1 MACELVQRTFTNSQG
16 EEVLVNVRQLSASSA
31 LSLHVELVS
40 KLGNAIYPF
49 IENKYHFGDII
60 YLMGRVE
67 SAEFCELFKRV
78 LSSQATKDGAE
89 IRPAL
94 FDMQFNGELML
105 ACKIFAFVLEANFLD
120 FFKEGLAINE
130 QRRLEAEEASKLAQ
144 QKNSSPETI

>member
-67 SAEFCELFKRV
+67 SAEFCGLFKRV

>member
-1 MACELVQRTFTNSQG
+1 M
-16 EEVLVNVRQLSASSA
+16 LVNVRQLSASSA

-78 LSSQATKDGAE
+78 ISSQATKDGAE

-144 QKNSSPETI
+144 QKNSSPETN

>member
-144 QKNSSPETI
+144 QKNSSPETN

>member
-1 MACELVQRTFTNSQG
+1 
-16 EEVLVNVRQLSASSA
+16 
-31 LSLHVELVS
+31 
-40 KLGNAIYPF
+40 
-49 IENKYHFGDII
+49 
-60 YLMGRVE
+60 MGRVE

-78 LSSQATKDGAE
+78 ISSQATKDGAE

-144 QKNSSPETI
+144 QKNSSPETN

>member
-1 MACELVQRTFTNSQG
+1 MACELVSRTFTNSKG

-31 LSLHVELVS
+31 LSLHVELVG

-67 SAEFCELFKRV
+67 SAEFCGLFKRV
-78 LSSQATKDGAE
+78 ISSQATKDGAE
-89 IRPAL
+89 VRPAL

-144 QKNSSPETI
+144 QKNSSPETN

>member
-130 QRRLEAEEASKLAQ
+130 QRRLEAEEASKLAE